1 MIRSY
6 ALFSQKYKKSH
17 CFIVSALLLTIVVS
31 IILLLSEE
39 KIIFLLGLIIP
50 VFPLIIIARASEYK
64 RKYLND

>member
-17 CFIVSALLLTIVVS
+17 YFIVSALLLAIVGS
-31 IILLLSEE
+31 IIMLLSEE
-39 KIIFLLGLIIP
+39 KIIFSIGLVLP
-50 VFPLIIIARASEYK
+50 ALPFIIIARASDYK